1 MQMRRTIQTLLALSL
16 PFAAASSHAD
26 EGQFYIAPGM
36 QWMEFDNTV
45 NLDNDT
51 GYFLGLGYDFT
62 DRLSAEFSIFDLD
75 PELPGGAQVEID
87 HWKVDALYSFNT
99 KIAGFTPFVVAGLG
113 NTRFE
118 SNNEPTLDYGAGLK
132 IEITNNLEWRTAVR
146 NYNYRD
152 RDFEDSDFG
161 IDSAL
166 VFRFGGNKR
175 PAAASRP
182 AAAAP
187 ARTPAP
193 AAAPAATPART
204 VADADRDGVA
214 DSADRCPETP
224 RNYAVD
230 SAGCP
235 IPVEEV
241 ARVELEVYF
250 DFDQSEV
257 KPEFF
262 DEIKEVTDFMAQY
275 PDVIIELEGH
285 TDSRGTDAY
294 NLALSERRA
303 AAVRQV
309 MMSRFGMVGSR
320 ISSRGFGESR
330 PVASNETESGRAE
343 NRRVM
348 TVIIKTMQNYR
359 PR

>member
-1 MQMRRTIQTLLALSL
+1 MTMRRTIQSLLALSL
-16 PFAAASSHAD
+16 PFVAATSNGE
-26 EGQFYIAPGM
+26 EGQFYIAPGL

-75 PELPGGAQVEID
+75 PELPNNTQVEID
-87 HWKVDALYSFNT
+87 HWKVNAFYSFDT
-99 KIAGFTPFVVAGLG
+99 KIAGFTPFIVGGVG

-118 SNNEPTLDYGAGLK
+118 ADNEMTFDYGAGLK
-132 IEITNNLEWRTAVR
+132 IEITKNLEWRTAVR
-146 NYNYRD
+146 NYNYLD

-166 VFRFGGNKR
+166 VFRFGGKAG
-175 PAAASRP
+175 PSTASRP
-182 AAAAP
+182 SAPSAPAAP
-187 ARTPAP
+187 AREEAP
-193 AAAPAATPART
+193 AVTI
-204 VADADRDGVA
+204 ADADQDGVA

-230 SAGCP
+230 SSGCP

-257 KPEFF
+257 KAEYF

-285 TDSRGTDAY
+285 TDSRGAEAY
-294 NLALSERRA
+294 NLALSDRRA

-309 MMSRFGMVGSR
+309 MISRFGMVGSR
-320 ISSRGFGESR
+320 ISSNGFGETQ
-330 PVASNETESGRAE
+330 PIASNDTDAGRAD

-348 TVIIKTMQNYR
+348 TVIIKTLQNYR

>member
-1 MQMRRTIQTLLALSL
+1 MQMRRTMQSLLVLSL
-16 PFAAASSHAD
+16 PLVAATANGD
-26 EGQFYIAPGM
+26 EGQFYIAPGI

-45 NLDNDT
+45 NLGNDT

-75 PELPGGAQVEID
+75 PELPNNTEMEID
-87 HWKVDALYSFNT
+87 HWKVNAFYNFDT
-99 KIAGFTPFVVAGLG
+99 KIAGFTPFIVGGVG

-118 SNNEPTLDYGAGLK
+118 ADNEMTFDYGAGLK
-132 IEITNNLEWRTAVR
+132 IEITKNLEWRTAVR
-146 NYNYRD
+146 NYNYLD

-166 VFRFGGNKR
+166 VFRFGGNKSPA
-175 PAAASRP
+175 PAARP

-187 ARTPAP
+187 ART
-193 AAAPAATPART
+193 
-204 VADADRDGVA
+204 VADADGDGVA

-230 SAGCP
+230 SSGCP

-241 ARVELEVYF
+241 ARVELEVQF

-257 KPEFF
+257 KPEYF

-275 PDVIIELEGH
+275 PDVIVELEGH
-285 TDSRGTDAY
+285 TDSRGTEAY
-294 NLALSERRA
+294 NLSLSERRA

-309 MMSRFGMVGSR
+309 MISRFGVAGSR
-320 ISSRGFGESR
+320 ISSQGFGESR
-330 PVASNETESGRAE
+330 PEASNDTVAGRAD
-343 NRRVM
+343 NRRVI
-348 TVIIKTMQNYR
+348 TVIIKTLQNYR